1 MKRTA
6 QPFPNGAITA
16 ASNNG
21 HLSRTRLDMIEAGG
35 RICQILGVPR
45 STGQIYGLLYLSA
58 EPLDLDMIALLLGI
72 SKGSA
77 SIGTRQLLAWRAIRQ
92 VWVRGE
98 RRDHFEIEPD
108 LSHLL
113 KAGYNDFIKPRLDS
127 SHRRLEKITSAL
139 DEDLENGLISRAQYK
154 LYAERLNH
162 FNQIQEKLQSL
173 LPLVEELF

>member
-1 MKRTA
+1 MKQTA
-6 QPFPNGAITA
+6 ELLSNGAA
-16 ASNNG
+16 KAGSNNG

-58 EPLDLDMIALLLGI
+58 DPLDLDTIALQLGI

-127 SHRRLEKITSAL
+127 SERRLERISNAL
-139 DEDLENGLISRAQYK
+139 DEDLEQGVITRAQYK
-154 LYAERLNH
+154 LYAERLSH
-162 FNQIQEKLQSL
+162 FHKIQEQLQSL
-173 LPLVEELF
+173 LPFVEQLF